1 MGVGLVRAASVVL
14 LIALACGTPAGAGT
28 VEQGLGAFQGGDYV
42 TARKIWL
49 PLSEAGDP
57 RATYYMSLLYAQG
70 KGTAE
75 NHALAMEFLAAA
87 ARAGHVAAQF
97 NLGNHYN
104 TGKWLR
110 EDPTQAAFWWR
121 RAAAAGLPRAQH
133 NLATLYL
140 MGRGVEKNVARAR
153 YWYERAARS
162 GAQRSAEILRELDA
176 QSGSAPRDEGDG
188 AQREAE
194 AQPRQKTPAPRGHAW
209 LMRQPGKKYTL
220 QVFASESPGTIER
233 LLSKYEFKREV
244 CVYQFNAR
252 GRMLHAMSYGDF
264 TTAQEARQ
272 AIDELP
278 RELQRGAPWPRR
290 FADIQ
295 ELIRAVE

>member
-1 MGVGLVRAASVVL
+1 MAVGLVRLARVVL
-14 LIALACGTPAGAGT
+14 LMALSCVTPAGAGT
-28 VEQGLGAFQGGDYV
+28 VEQGLAAFQGGDYV
-42 TARKIWL
+42 MARKIWL

-87 ARAGHVAAQF
+87 ARAGHVVAQF

-104 TGKWLR
+104 TGKWVN
-110 EDPTQAAFWWR
+110 EDPAQAAFWWR

-140 MGRGVEKNVARAR
+140 MGRGVEKNVVRAR

-162 GAQRSAEILRELDA
+162 GAQRSAEILRELNT
-176 QSGSAPRDEGDG
+176 QPGSTSRDGVAG
-188 AQREAE
+188 AQQEVETQRREE
-194 AQPRQKTPAPRGHAW
+194 AFTARGHAW
-209 LMRQPGKKYTL
+209 LTSQPGENYTL
-220 QVFASESPGTIER
+220 QVFASESLDSIER
-233 LLSKYEFKREV
+233 LLSKYDFKREV

-264 TTAQEARQ
+264 TTAKAARQ
-272 AIDELP
+272 AINELP

-295 ELIRAVE
+295 GLIRAAE